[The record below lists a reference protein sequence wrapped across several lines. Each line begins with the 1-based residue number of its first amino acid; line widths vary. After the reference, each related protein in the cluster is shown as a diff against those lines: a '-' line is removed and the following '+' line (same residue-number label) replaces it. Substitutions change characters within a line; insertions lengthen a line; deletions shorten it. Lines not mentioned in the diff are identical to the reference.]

1 VVRLKEKLLKI
12 AARKVATAKITILG
26 CLLRLT
32 QPLSSPS
39 VLSLLG
45 CKTTLKEH
53 EKRMMRMAQP
63 KFNAAILSL
72 LAAWNLQKSR

>member
-1 VVRLKEKLLKI
+1 LLREKLPQQ
-12 AARKVATAKITILG
+12 KITILG

-32 QPLSSPS
+32 QPLSSAS

-45 CKTTLKEH
+45 CKTTFKEH
-53 EKRMMRMAQP
+53 EKRMMRVAQP